1 MFNGSKWRQQTRKP
15 SHFGSHSASE
25 PRIFRGL
32 LGDFDPHTSYLGTKK
47 YPSFTK
53 SRICGGLKKRPPSYA
68 KYVTGV
74 QPPSIP
80 ECPPRG
86 ILLELIVCFKHKLVH
101 FCHNQEGLFAFLHN
115 PYLAFE
121 HLQNRAD
128 QGSCCSLVSCQSSNF
143 PSRQ

>member
-74 QPPSIP
+74 QPPSTP
-80 ECPPRG
+80 ECPPVRGNWRRQIHSYTALLKSTMSIFHTG
-86 ILLELIVCFKHKLVH
+86 ILPGGGGGGALGYLGGAHTLVIKI
-101 FCHNQEGLFAFLHN
+101 NKY
-115 PYLAFE
+115 P
-121 HLQNRAD
+121 
-128 QGSCCSLVSCQSSNF
+128 
-143 PSRQ
+143 